1 MPNNY
6 RTIQSKRRK
15 KKTDS
20 APSDT
25 TTQPGKAFNYS
36 HWFAVPLTVYVLQID
51 SFIIDNWSM
60 LKKHLPEITQTR
72 TPRNPS
78 PFIICSQKKKHI
90 MSPHPTHPP
99 ILHSAPGA
107 LDVWDPSLAIY
118 VHLPELQHL
127 CHGDHI
133 QTKQVASHVQAI
145 LGVQPDSS
153 SRKEVFFFAL
163 HQLYNVIWIP
173 IYIASSRNRI
183 HPASIISK

>member
-90 MSPHPTHPP
+90 MSPHPTQTRTWGTWCVRSFPGDLRASPWTSAPLPRRPHSNQAGRKPCPGNPEFNRTHHPGKKFFFRAASVIQCYMDP
-99 ILHSAPGA
+99 HLHS
-107 LDVWDPSLAIY
+107 
-118 VHLPELQHL
+118 
-127 CHGDHI
+127 
-133 QTKQVASHVQAI
+133 
-145 LGVQPDSS
+145 
-153 SRKEVFFFAL
+153 F
-163 HQLYNVIWIP
+163 IP
-173 IYIASSRNRI
+173 
-183 HPASIISK
+183 